1 MIKGQNLKKKF
12 FLKKGSFKNG
22 INVVEAVKGINIEIK
37 KGQITGLLGLNGAG
51 KTTSIKM
58 LSGELLPDEGI
69 VYENDFPIENNLTE
83 FRMKVNV
90 ISGTERGLFWHL
102 TAYDNLT
109 YFARLYGI
117 DRKTYKQRIPNLLS
131 LVGLEKS
138 SNQRVET
145 FSKGMKQRLQFARG
159 MINNPDYI
167 FFDEPTIG
175 LDVDIATE
183 MREVIADLAHRSKKG
198 ILLTTHYL
206 KEAAELCDS
215 IYFLRNGEITSQK
228 SSAEL
233 FQQAKVS
240 EKIVITFNNVVN
252 QDLIELLK
260 KSDGV
265 VDVKKESPLA
275 VSVFG
280 QSNLIRKVLTNDSLA
295 NYSVEEMKKEDIT
308 LEDFLFTQITK

>member
-1 MIKGQNLKKKF
+1 MIKGKNLKKRF
-12 FLKKGSFKNG
+12 FLKKTTLNN
-22 INVVEAVKGINIEIK
+22 NVIEAVKGINIEIK

-51 KTTSIKM
+51 KTTSIRM
-58 LSGELLPDEGI
+58 LSGELLPDEGT
-69 VYENDFPIENNLTE
+69 VFENNSPIEKNLTD
-83 FRMKVNV
+83 FREKVNV

-117 DRKTYKQRIPNLLS
+117 NKNTYKIRIPNLLK
-131 LVGLEKS
+131 LVGLEKA

-159 MINNPDYI
+159 LINNPDYI

-183 MREVIADLAHRSKKG
+183 MRQVIADLAHNNKKG

-206 KEAAELCDS
+206 KEAAELCDN
-215 IYFLRNGEITSQK
+215 IYFLRKGEITSK
-228 SSAEL
+228 ESSAEL
-233 FQQAKVS
+233 STKAKVS
-240 EKIVITFNNVVN
+240 EKVLISFNKVVN
-252 QDLIELLK
+252 QDLIKLLK
-260 KSDGV
+260 ESDGV
-265 VDVKKESPLA
+265 LDVKKESPLSL
-275 VSVFG
+275 SVFG
-280 QSNLIRKVLTNDSLA
+280 QSNLIKKVIANDRLSD
-295 NYSVEEMKKEDIT
+295 YSVEEMKKEDIT

>member
-1 MIKGQNLKKKF
+1 MIIGKKLRKKF
-12 FLKKGSFKNG
+12 FFKKNLFNS
-22 INVVEAVKGINIEIK
+22 NVVEAVKGIDIEIK
-37 KGQITGLLGLNGAG
+37 KGQVTGLLGLNGAG
-51 KTTSIKM
+51 KTTSIRM

-69 VYENDFPIENNLTE
+69 VYEGNSPIEKNLND

-117 DRKTYKQRIPNLLS
+117 KKETYKKRIPDLLK

-138 SNQRVET
+138 SNQKVET

-159 MINNPDYI
+159 MINNPEYV

-183 MREVIADLAHRSKKG
+183 MREVIADLAHKSKKG
-198 ILLTTHYL
+198 VLLTTHYL
-206 KEAAELCDS
+206 KEAAELCDN
-215 IYFLRNGEITSQK
+215 IYFLRNGEITLCE
-228 SSAEL
+228 SSLEL
-233 FQQAKVS
+233 SKQAKAS
-240 EKIVITFNNVVN
+240 EKILISFSNVVN

-260 KSDGV
+260 ESDGV

-275 VSVFG
+275 ISVFG
-280 QSNLIRKVLTNDSLA
+280 QLGLMKKIVTNTSLA
-295 NYSVEEMKKEDIT
+295 DYSVEEMRKEDIT
-308 LEDFLFTQITK
+308 LEDFLFAQITK